1 MPSSQYTPRS
11 GHARTATRQ
20 KHAGQQAIRDLISS
34 DRQKTLT
41 GPASGVVCAARTVR
55 TEKRERGR
63 AHQPFLTAAACP
75 CPQKRSRL
83 CLTSLACLGIDKTN
97 ASDRFQ
103 RADATSCTI
112 NRCMEQAPSP
122 PAADSAPAPAPAPSE

>member
-41 GPASGVVCAARTVR
+41 GQVQPAAWFVLRVLYVPRN
-55 TEKRERGR
+55 EKEAG
-63 AHQPFLTAAACP
+63 PTNP
-75 CPQKRSRL
+75 
-83 CLTSLACLGIDKTN
+83 SLLL
-97 ASDRFQ
+97 
-103 RADATSCTI
+103 
-112 NRCMEQAPSP
+112 P
-122 PAADSAPAPAPAPSE
+122 PAPVLKSVRGSV

>member
-41 GPASGVVCAARTVR
+41 GPASGAWFVLRVLYVPRN
-55 TEKRERGR
+55 EKEAG
-63 AHQPFLTAAACP
+63 PTNP
-75 CPQKRSRL
+75 
-83 CLTSLACLGIDKTN
+83 SLLL
-97 ASDRFQ
+97 
-103 RADATSCTI
+103 
-112 NRCMEQAPSP
+112 P
-122 PAADSAPAPAPAPSE
+122 PAPVLKSVRGSV